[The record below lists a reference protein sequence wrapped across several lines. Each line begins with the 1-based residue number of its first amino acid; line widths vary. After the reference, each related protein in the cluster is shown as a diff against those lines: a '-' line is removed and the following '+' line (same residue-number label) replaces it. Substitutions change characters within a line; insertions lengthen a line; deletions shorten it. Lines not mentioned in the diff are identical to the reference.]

1 MVVIR
6 LLCEWLLL
14 VIFAKLAN
22 KGFAF
27 DFLAD
32 EIVLCSWDGGA
43 KMNAGLLL
51 SSFLLVYFLLDL
63 RQGLVCSWANL
74 LVLLESEVDPRDR
87 VSTSQHSNLMRR
99 FSLKPRRRWV
109 ERNQLVFLF
118 HEPNKFVFDL
128 IKRLI
133 VLLTPIEIVICVYRQ
148 VLWTLLAN
156 LTRIM
161 LMTAQNIRA
170 LVGGRS
176 SKRRLLVFLEDPK
189 PHVWSH
195 KLIFSGCAEH

>member
-14 VIFAKLAN
+14 VIFAKFAN
-22 KGFAF
+22 KCFAF

-32 EIVLCSWDGGA
+32 EIVLCPWDGGA
-43 KMNAGLLL
+43 EMKAGLLL

-99 FSLKPRRRWV
+99 FSLKPRRR
-109 ERNQLVFLF
+109 
-118 HEPNKFVFDL
+118 
-128 IKRLI
+128 
-133 VLLTPIEIVICVYRQ
+133 
-148 VLWTLLAN
+148 
-156 LTRIM
+156 
-161 LMTAQNIRA
+161 
-170 LVGGRS
+170 
-176 SKRRLLVFLEDPK
+176 
-189 PHVWSH
+189 
-195 KLIFSGCAEH
+195 